1 MEKVTFETALREAG
15 LTEDDLAKLIPL
27 GFLEKYGSDVYS
39 FYRSIGR
46 IIEVGNADDLET
58 FLTTCI
64 MLVRAAVV
72 MYPQEV
78 EAAKGKAAMDFWHSK
93 WGSRH
98 DD

>member
-1 MEKVTFETALREAG
+1 
-15 LTEDDLAKLIPL
+15 
-27 GFLEKYGSDVYS
+27 
-39 FYRSIGR
+39 
-46 IIEVGNADDLET
+46 
-58 FLTTCI
+58 